1 MRKRELA
8 LCIKTLQ
15 NVAEVNINH
24 RAVINENIQMKWW
37 HKLLILFGVILVICC
52 TGLIVNTAK
61 LNKELEASKAETV
74 ELLKRVDELQ
84 QDNETLL
91 SEVAVLEDSVA
102 TLKVDVEVAKK
113 QKIKLVEKIKYVE
126 PVNDTIETFIALDSL
141 NNGIIRDLEKLV
153 AVQSIQ
159 IENYKVVIEND
170 ELIKQQMSLAI
181 KRKDEEIE
189 AYNKQLKK
197 AKNSNVALGTTT
209 TVAIVGIILLALL

>member
-1 MRKRELA
+1 
-8 LCIKTLQ
+8 
-15 NVAEVNINH
+15 
-24 RAVINENIQMKWW
+24 MKWY
-37 HKLLILFGVILVICC
+37 HKLLILFGIILVICC
-52 TGLIVNTAK
+52 TGLIVNTVK

-84 QDNETLL
+84 QDNEVLL
-91 SEVAVLEDSVA
+91 SEVAVLEDSIT
-102 TLKVDVEVAKK
+102 TLKIDIEVAKK
-113 QKIKLVEKIKYVE
+113 QKIKLVEKVKYIE

-197 AKNSNVALGTTT
+197 AKNQNVALGTTT
-209 TVAIVGIILLALL
+209 TVAVIGIILIALL

>member
-1 MRKRELA
+1 
-8 LCIKTLQ
+8 
-15 NVAEVNINH
+15 
-24 RAVINENIQMKWW
+24 MKLW
-37 HKLLILFGVILVICC
+37 HKLLIGFGVLLVICC
-52 TGLIVNTAK
+52 TCLIVNTVK

-102 TLKVDVEVAKK
+102 TLKIDIEVAKK
-113 QKIKLVEKIKYVE
+113 QKTKLVEKVKYIE

-189 AYNKQLKK
+189 AYNKKLKK